1 MLDLHGLR
9 QDEAHRSLLEFIR
22 RKSHE
27 GATVVMVITGKG
39 GAGRSAERGAARRVL
54 KRLVPHWL
62 ADPIQ
67 RRYVLGYE
75 DAAQKHGGSGAL
87 YVRLRRLREP

>member
-1 MLDLHGLR
+1 M
-9 QDEAHRSLLEFIR
+9 AP
-22 RKSHE
+22 
-27 GATVVMVITGKG
+27 TVVMVITGKG
-39 GAGRSAERGAARRVL
+39 GAGRSMESERGVL